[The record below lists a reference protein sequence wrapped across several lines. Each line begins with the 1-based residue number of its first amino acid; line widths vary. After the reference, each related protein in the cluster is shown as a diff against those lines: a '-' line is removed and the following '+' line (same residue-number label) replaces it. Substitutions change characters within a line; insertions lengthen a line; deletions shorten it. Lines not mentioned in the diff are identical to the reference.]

1 MAGPVGTTP
10 LDFHNAAQL
19 RRLRLFYAVEPDPP
33 EILGYY
39 DVDMD
44 EPMLKD
50 AIRDAL
56 STLTPREAMV
66 IRLRFGLAD
75 GVDKTLRETGEVM
88 GLSSRERV
96 RQIGNK
102 AIRKLR
108 HRRKLKTFYEE
119 DNNYG

>member
-1 MAGPVGTTP
+1 
-10 LDFHNAAQL
+10 
-19 RRLRLFYAVEPDPP
+19 VEPDPP

-50 AIRDAL
+50 AIKDAL

-66 IRLRFGLAD
+66 IRLRFGLDD
-75 GVDKTLRETGEVM
+75 GVDMTLGKTGEVM

-96 RQIGNK
+96 RQIENK

-108 HRRKLKTFYEE
+108 HRRKLKTFYQE
-119 DNNYG
+119 DNHG